1 MKNHIII
8 EKPERQQRSQRIVQ
22 VVLTAGFWFLF
33 LSLLRPL
40 LALAG
45 WLVGFHLF
53 THEMIDHD
61 GGQALLKAL
70 RGYGLVVV
78 LLALVLRSWA
88 WYNKQRFK
96 GRNQR
101 RKPVEPMP
109 REIIAQY
116 HQVDPTALFLW
127 QKSRWLLM
135 RHNAAGQILEVQT
148 EPQQTVPANIHS
160 DMVTNPKSPFP
171 DIGA

>member
-1 MKNHIII
+1 MKNKIII
-8 EKPERQQRSQRIVQ
+8 DKPERQQRSQRIVQ
-22 VVLTAGFWFLF
+22 VILTAGFWFLF

-53 THEMIDHD
+53 THEMIDNN

-70 RGYGLVVV
+70 RDYGLVVL
-78 LLALVLRSWA
+78 LLALMLRSWA
-88 WYNKQRFK
+88 YYNQQRFK

-101 RKPVEPMP
+101 RKPVQPMP

-116 HQVDPTALFLW
+116 HQVDPTALSLW
-127 QKSRWLLM
+127 QKSRWLYM
-135 RHNAAGQILEVQT
+135 QHNAEGRILEVQT
-148 EPQQTVPANIHS
+148 EPQLTALFPGHPT
-160 DMVTNPKSPFP
+160 MVTNPKSPFP
-171 DIGA
+171 RIDT

>member
-1 MKNHIII
+1 MKNKIII
-8 EKPERQQRSQRIVQ
+8 DKPERQQRSQRIVQ
-22 VVLTAGFWFLF
+22 VILTAGFWFLF

-53 THEMIDHD
+53 THEMIDNN

-70 RGYGLVVV
+70 RDYGLVVL
-78 LLALVLRSWA
+78 LLALMLRSWA
-88 WYNKQRFK
+88 YYNQQRFK

-101 RKPVEPMP
+101 RKPVQPMP

-116 HQVDPTALFLW
+116 HQVDPTALSLW
-127 QKSRWLLM
+127 QKSRWLFI
-135 RHNAAGQILEVQT
+135 RHDAEGRILKVHSG
-148 EPQQTVPANIHS
+148 PQPVSPSPIAPT
-160 DMVTNPKSPFP
+160 MVTSPKPSSPRVE
-171 DIGA
+171 I